1 VPGNLAWRYC
11 LSIDGLFVMD
21 ITTIGLLTIIGMLF
35 FMMMGVPI
43 AYSLGFCGLV
53 AGLVAYGG
61 GCLPKLGWT
70 PYFFLFNQSWTP
82 LPLFV
87 LLGTIV
93 GETGIG
99 KDLFKAAMNWL
110 SRVRGGLVVAG
121 VMGEAAMASVIGTSA
136 ATVIVVGKVAV
147 PEFERYG
154 YNRKLGL
161 GALLAGGVLGPLIPP
176 SATMIVYS
184 VLAELSLGRLF
195 IAGIIP
201 GILLAIMLSLPV
213 ILICTLK
220 PEFGPPTGSVS
231 WRERFSSLKRIWPVV
246 FVMLCILG
254 SIYLGIATPTE
265 AAGFGC
271 VIVIIIAVVFFGLR
285 WDGMRSSMIEAVV
298 VNSMIM
304 LILVGG
310 SYFTYMI
317 GSANIAKYL
326 YNVVE
331 VFGLAPWQVI
341 LSINFILLVLGCLID
356 PLTITLLTVP
366 IFVPLIL
373 QVGFDP
379 LWFGVVFVINT
390 QIGLITPPMGI
401 DLFAIKTI
409 FDIPTGEILRGVTPF
424 LIVELIFLAII
435 IAFPDISLWLP
446 GTMMGK

>member
-1 VPGNLAWRYC
+1 
-11 LSIDGLFVMD
+11 MD
-21 ITTIGLLTIIGMLF
+21 LTTLGLLAIVGMLF

-53 AGLVAYGG
+53 AGLVAYGT

-70 PYFFLFNQSWTP
+70 PFHFMFNLSWTP

-87 LLGTIV
+87 LLGTVV

-99 KDLFKAAMNWL
+99 RDLFKALRNWL
-110 SRVRGGLVVAG
+110 SYVRGGLVVAG
-121 VMGEAAMASVIGTSA
+121 IFGEAAMASVIGTSA

-154 YNRKLGL
+154 YNRRLGL

-195 IAGIIP
+195 IAGILP
-201 GILLAIMLSLPV
+201 GILLACMLALPV
-213 ILICTLK
+213 LVVCWIK
-220 PEFGPPTGSVS
+220 PHLGPSAGSVS
-231 WRERFSSLKRIWPVV
+231 WGERFSSLKKIWPVV
-246 FVMLCILG
+246 LVMLCILG
-254 SIYLGIATPTE
+254 SIYLGVATPTE
-265 AAGFGC
+265 AAGLGC
-271 VIVIIIAVVFFGLR
+271 VIVIIIAVVLFKLRWEGLR
-285 WDGMRSSMIEAVV
+285 GAMIEAVV

-310 SYFTYMI
+310 SFFTYII

-331 VFGLAPWQVI
+331 AVGMAPWQVI
-341 LSINFILLVLGCLID
+341 LSINIILLILGCLID
-356 PLTITLLTVP
+356 PLTIVLLTVP

-373 QVGFDP
+373 EVGFDP
-379 LWFGVVFVINT
+379 LWFGVVFVVNA

-409 FDIPTGEILRGVTPF
+409 FNIPTGEILRGVTPF
-424 LIVELIFLAII
+424 LIVELIFLGII
-435 IAFPDISLWLP
+435 IGFPQISLWLP
-446 GTMMGK
+446 GTMMGR

>member
-1 VPGNLAWRYC
+1 MMLLPLDRLLV
-11 LSIDGLFVMD
+11 VMD
-21 ITTIGLLTIIGMLF
+21 VTTIGFLTILGMLF
-35 FMMMGVPI
+35 FMMLGVPI

-53 AGLVAYGG
+53 AGLAAYGV

-70 PYFFLFNQSWTP
+70 PFHFLFNLSWTP

-87 LLGTIV
+87 LLGTVV

-99 KDLFKAAMNWL
+99 RDLFKALRNWF
-110 SRVRGGLVVAG
+110 SRVRGGLVIAG
-121 VMGEAAMASVIGTSA
+121 VFGEAAMASVIGTSA
-136 ATVIVVGKVAV
+136 ATIIVVGKVAV

-154 YNRKLGL
+154 YSRKLGL

-195 IAGIIP
+195 MAGIIP
-201 GILLAIMLSLPV
+201 GILLAIMLALPV
-213 ILICTLK
+213 LVVCWLK
-220 PEFGPPTGSVS
+220 PQLGPAAGSVS
-231 WRERFSSLKRIWPVV
+231 WGERFSSLKKIWPVV

-271 VIVIIIAVVFFGLR
+271 VIVIIIAVFFFGLR
-285 WDGMRSSMIEAVV
+285 WDGLRGAMIEAVV

-310 SYFTYMI
+310 SFFTYII

-341 LSINFILLVLGCLID
+341 LSINFILLILGCLID
-356 PLTITLLTVP
+356 PLTIVLLTVP

-379 LWFGVVFVINT
+379 LWFGVVFVINA

-409 FDIPTGEILRGVTPF
+409 FNIPTGEILRGVTPF
-424 LIVELIFLAII
+424 LIVELIFLGII
-435 IAFPDISLWLP
+435 IAFPTLSLWLP
-446 GTMMGK
+446 NTMMGR